1 LVKVIA
7 VEAGAGE
14 RHNLG
19 LDRLGLDSLGPQHIR
34 PIADP
39 EIAMMDVERRAL
51 ELARPL
57 AAVLADPKLTAAEAA
72 ALETVTISTPSG
84 RQVKGALA
92 KPGRK
97 APAILLI
104 HEWWGLNDQIK
115 AVAAELANQGFLALA
130 CDLYDGVVTTDPANA
145 GALMEALDQ
154 AKARETLVA
163 WVEWLRKNP
172 ESTGK
177 VATLGWC
184 MGGGF
189 SLAASIATPVDAT
202 VIYYGRVDF
211 PAEELARLKGPVLG
225 HFAEKDGWINH
236 PMVDPFVAN
245 LKKLGKKHEIY
256 WYDADHAFANPTG
269 QHYDKADAALAWSR
283 TVAFLKANL

>member
-1 LVKVIA
+1 LVKAIA
-7 VEAGAGE
+7 VEAGAGG
-14 RHNLG
+14 RHNPG
-19 LDRLGLDSLGPQHIR
+19 LDCIDPEFR
-34 PIADP
+34 PTADP
-39 EIAMMDVERRAL
+39 EIAMMDVERRAI

-97 APAILLI
+97 ASAVLLI

-115 AVAAELANQGFLALA
+115 AVAAELANQGYLALA
-130 CDLYDGVVTTDPANA
+130 CDLYDGMVTTDPGKA
-145 GALMEALDQ
+145 GALMEAVDQ
-154 AKARETLVA
+154 AKARETLTT
-163 WVEWLRKNP
+163 WVEWLRKTPDGN
-172 ESTGK
+172 GK

-189 SLAASIATPVDAT
+189 SLAASIAAPVDAT
-202 VIYYGRVDF
+202 VIYYGNVGSTAD
-211 PAEELARLKGPVLG
+211 ELAKLKGPVLG
-225 HFAEKDGWINH
+225 QFAEKDGWINH
-236 PMVDPFVAN
+236 PMVDPFAAN
-245 LKKLGKKHEIY
+245 LKKLGKKHEIH

-283 TVAFLKANL
+283 TLEFLKANL